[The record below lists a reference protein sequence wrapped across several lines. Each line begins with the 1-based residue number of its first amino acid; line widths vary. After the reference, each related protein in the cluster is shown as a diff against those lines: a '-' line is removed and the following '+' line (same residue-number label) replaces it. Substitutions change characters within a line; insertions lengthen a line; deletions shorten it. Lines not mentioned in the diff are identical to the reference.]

1 MSSGGG
7 LGLLHAFKFRWRFK
21 FTLKLVRKASAIM
34 KRQRSVVHPSRL
46 PRLLPDNE
54 NAHVKGYTA
63 AAKLWG
69 SSRLEEWRAAEASLH
84 DRLLL
89 NRHTVLRQNGA
100 ANFLR
105 GTAALDRLRAE
116 EWAAKRYVCGAE
128 LLALLADL
136 QAALKGKVR
145 ITKQNLV
152 RVVMLKHS
160 LMQWRPNL
168 HHVEENSEADVEKA
182 SAAAL
187 GADGG
192 SICERLKALT
202 ALRGVGPATATLVCA
217 LAFPEHCAFMTDEVI
232 SCLGGEPDGKLPSQ
246 KSAKAEVDFFA
257 SLVIRLKIKGAK
269 LGNGWTANRVQLA
282 LLAAWQAG
290 ASAP

>member
-1 MSSGGG
+1 
-7 LGLLHAFKFRWRFK
+7 
-21 FTLKLVRKASAIM
+21 M
-34 KRQRSVVHPSRL
+34 KRQRFVDHPPRP
-46 PRLLPDNE
+46 PRLLPDNT
-54 NAHVKGYTA
+54 NAHVSGYTA
-63 AAKLWG
+63 AATLWG
-69 SSRLEEWRAAEASLH
+69 SLRLEEWLAAEASLR
-84 DRLLL
+84 DILLL
-89 NRHTVLRQNGA
+89 NRHTVLRQRG

-105 GTAALDRLRAE
+105 GTAVLDRLRAE
-116 EWAAKRYVCGAE
+116 EWATKRYVGGAE
-128 LLALLADL
+128 LLALLTEL
-136 QAALKGKVR
+136 QAALQGKVR

-168 HHVEENSEADVEKA
+168 HLVEENSEAAVEKA
-182 SAAAL
+182 SATAL

-232 SCLGGEPDGKLPSQ
+232 SCLGGEPGGKLPSQ
-246 KSAKAEVDFFA
+246 KSAEAEVDFFGN
-257 SLVIRLKIKGAK
+257 LVLKLKKKGAE

-282 LLAAWQAG
+282 ILAAWQAG